1 MIRVALI
8 AVLLASCC
16 PKRQIVR
23 VETIRRSC
31 IDQPAP
37 VPEPIKLAG
46 NPKEG
51 CPAEFEFCA
60 SPDAAGSID
69 RYLRATEKWMR
80 QTVIAC
86 ASHEGENDENE
97 ND

>member
-8 AVLLASCC
+8 AVLLVSCC

-37 VPEPIKLAG
+37 TPEAIILAG
-46 NPKEG
+46 PKEG

-86 ASHEGENDENE
+86 ASQEGETDANE

>member
-1 MIRVALI
+1 MIRIALI
-8 AVLLASCC
+8 VVLLVGCC
-16 PKRQIVR
+16 PKRQIVK
-23 VETIRRSC
+23 VETIKRSC

-37 VPEPIKLAG
+37 TPDSIKLAG
-46 NPKEG
+46 PDEG
-51 CPAEFEFCA
+51 CPEEFELCA

-86 ASHEGENDENE
+86 GSREGGNDANE

>member
-8 AVLLASCC
+8 AVLLVSCY
-16 PKRQIVR
+16 PKRQIVK

-37 VPEPIKLAG
+37 VTEPITLAG
-46 NPKEG
+46 PEDG